1 MKKLQLFNTTVEPDD
16 GIQEGKNAVK
26 QKSILPLEMRIAITG
41 WAKKWKP
48 KRMDGKP
55 VFCSPMK
62 EEELARLL
70 WEYAIREYYMEKARK
85 IVRGKLETM
94 LNEL

>member
-1 MKKLQLFNTTVEPDD
+1 
-16 GIQEGKNAVK
+16 
-26 QKSILPLEMRIAITG
+26 
-41 WAKKWKP
+41 
-48 KRMDGKP
+48 
-55 VFCSPMK
+55 MK